1 MSKRRDKMNDKLQLL
16 KGEATHAIEASDTLE
31 LLEALRVKYL
41 SKKGEITQIMSEI
54 RNVAPEDRPLFGQQ
68 VNELKTYVEQA
79 LYDKKQVLE
88 DRKLL
93 TVLETEKIDVTLP
106 GYQLYSGSIHPLNQV
121 IEDLEDF
128 FIGMGYQIA
137 DGPEVETDYYN
148 FEMMNLEKDHPAR
161 DMQDTFYINDELLLR
176 THTSPVQARTMLK
189 MHGQPLKIVC
199 PGKVYRRDD
208 DDPTHSHQFM
218 QMEGLVVGKN
228 VSLANLK
235 DALLNM
241 AKHLFGPDRDIRLRP
256 SFFPFTEPSYEVD
269 VSYIK
274 KDGTKGYIEVLGSG
288 MVHPNVLKMGGYD
301 PEVYSGFAFG
311 VGIERIA
318 ILKYNIDDIRHFYLN
333 DLRFLNQFKGEIQ

>member
-1 MSKRRDKMNDKLQLL
+1 MNEKLN
-16 KGEATHAIEASDTLE
+16 AIEAQALGLIAQADS
-31 LLEALRVKYL
+31 LEALDTVRVKYL
-41 SKKGEITQIMSEI
+41 SKKGEINLFMAEI
-54 RNVAPEDRPLFGQQ
+54 RNVPNEEKPAFGQM
-68 VNELKTYVEQA
+68 VNTAKTKVENA
-79 LYDKKQVLE
+79 LYDKKQILE
-88 DRKLL
+88 DKKLL
-93 TVLETEKIDVTLP
+93 EALQNEKIDVTLP
-106 GYQLYSGSIHPLNQV
+106 GYKLYQGNIHPLNQV
-121 IEDLEDF
+121 VEDLEDL

-137 DGPEVETDYYN
+137 DGPEAESDYYN

-161 DMQDTFYINDELLLR
+161 DMQDTFYITNELLLR

-189 MHGQPLKIVC
+189 MAGNPLKIVC

-218 QMEGLVVGKN
+218 QMEGLVVDKN
-228 VSLANLK
+228 ISLSNLK
-235 DALLNM
+235 DALLKM
-241 AKHLFGPDRDIRLRP
+241 ARHLFGPDREIRLRP

-269 VSYIK
+269 VSYVK
-274 KDGTKGYIEVLGSG
+274 KDGTTGYIEILGAG

-318 ILKYNIDDIRHFYLN
+318 ILKYNIDDIRHFYMN

>member
-1 MSKRRDKMNDKLQLL
+1 MNDKLQLL
-16 KGEATHAIEASDTLE
+16 KGDATHAIEASDTLE

-189 MHGQPLKIVC
+189 MHEQPLKIVC

>member
-1 MSKRRDKMNDKLQLL
+1 MNDKLQLL